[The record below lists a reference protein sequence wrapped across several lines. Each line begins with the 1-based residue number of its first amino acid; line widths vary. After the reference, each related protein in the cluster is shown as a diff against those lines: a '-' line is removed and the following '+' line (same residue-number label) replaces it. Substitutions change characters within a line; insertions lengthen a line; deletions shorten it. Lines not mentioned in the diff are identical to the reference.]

1 MKLKYKYIFSAFIPR
16 KENDIMQLYTICIYT
31 CYILMNKRTRYNII
45 SLTGNVSIKIA
56 LHSLN
61 QLSTGYGEC
70 RLLFYNKKQTHLLIY
85 VYS

>member
-1 MKLKYKYIFSAFIPR
+1 
-16 KENDIMQLYTICIYT
+16 
-31 CYILMNKRTRYNII
+31 MNKRTRYNII